1 MDDKGEQRIAAK
13 IAKTMA
19 MLCVRNT
26 RLETLHEGRT
36 PTTHTGDYSD
46 VKVIDA
52 DGNEIPWTEVSRCNQ
67 DEMKALMKQ
76 VVNRIYTFHLKM
88 EDPGLHELAD
98 RWSSDI
104 ARWDE
109 PEIDEFFNLRNREP
123 TKYMG

>member
-1 MDDKGEQRIAAK
+1 MTKDEEQRIAAK

-26 RLETLHEGRT
+26 RLEALHEGIT

-52 DGNEIPWTEVSRCNQ
+52 EGNEIPWAEVSRFDQ

-98 RWSSDI
+98 RWASVI

-123 TKYMG
+123 KKNKG